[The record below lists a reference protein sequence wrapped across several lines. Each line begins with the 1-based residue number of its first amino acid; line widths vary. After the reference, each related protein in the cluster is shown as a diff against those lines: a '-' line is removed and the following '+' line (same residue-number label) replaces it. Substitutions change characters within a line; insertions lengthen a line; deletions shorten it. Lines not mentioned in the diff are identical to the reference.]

1 MTLSGLSDAAVTTKG
16 VELIQS
22 GYDFIFL
29 HIDDPDGTGHGDQT
43 KEEKTIFI
51 ASNKTLNSEFNTVS
65 SGLNNQDFPNLYAHP
80 AQTSLVPTALRY
92 LGISIN
98 QNWLL
103 DGTPLLGEAGVRKLL
118 PAQGNDFDI
127 TWLAE
132 EHGNIDI
139 YRNQEF
145 VTQVAATES
154 GWSDDAELQGLTD
167 YSLVKNNTPA
177 AIRLNK
183 SNITAAV
190 SWDSTRAYFF
200 RDDSRYI
207 RYAKV
212 LDKADGSFPKTTNND
227 SWPGFGNQG
236 AGVIAAF
243 EKQLGSSYYFF
254 TNGQYV
260 RYNNTLYRADSGYPK
275 AINNNTWPGL
285 GDHAKDIQAAVKW
298 NNDRA
303 YIFLTGQRYIRYDLD
318 ADRADAGYPAK
329 VNNTSWEGVLTP

>member
-1 MTLSGLSDAAVTTKG
+1 M
-16 VELIQS
+16 
-22 GYDFIFL
+22 
-29 HIDDPDGTGHGDQT
+29 
-43 KEEKTIFI
+43 
-51 ASNKTLNSEFNTVS
+51 
-65 SGLNNQDFPNLYAHP
+65 
-80 AQTSLVPTALRY
+80 
-92 LGISIN
+92 GISID

-132 EHGNIDI
+132 ENGNIDI

-212 LDKADGSFPKTTNND
+212 LDKADGGFPKTTNND

-260 RYNNTLYRADSGYPK
+260 RYNNTLDRTDSGYPK
-275 AINNNTWPGL
+275 AINNNTWPGLGDYANKITAALRGNGDKVYFFLSDGQYLRFDLNNDQVDAGYPAPVNNNTWPGL

>member
-51 ASNKTLNSEFNTVS
+51 ASNKTLNSEFNTVP
-65 SGLNNQDFPNLYAHP
+65 SGLNNQDFSNLYAHP

-92 LGISIN
+92 LGISID

-212 LDKADGSFPKTTNND
+212 LDKADG
-227 SWPGFGNQG
+227 
-236 AGVIAAF
+236 
-243 EKQLGSSYYFF
+243 
-254 TNGQYV
+254 
-260 RYNNTLYRADSGYPK
+260 GYPK